1 MIISPPF
8 LPANNNLAEDAWI
21 DDAMRLDLPN
31 NDAPRGVFPVGQNL
45 GWHGGLHLVAPM
57 NGAVALPVRAIADGT
72 VVYLRQPSGVT
83 EPLNYDPA
91 MVGASRTDDGCV
103 VIRHETEI
111 GATAA
116 GVATSVTFYSI
127 YMHLATVTCANQV
140 IAGVAQQRATP
151 FPILRKDE
159 IGTAGRIYGQS
170 NRIHFEIIFD
180 DAALQNILGRTLTQP
195 AAGAD
200 GTAAAHT
207 LDLAATSDGR
217 SDAVFG
223 EIYFRLPV
231 GTTFYAARP
240 ALNVTAPTAAAT
252 HTLTEEQIVG
262 MKFAAGEGPQANRG
276 DISYRT
282 YQLDGTEIGAAIPE
296 TDGEYNLYTTA
307 NDISRAYPATGRPA
321 PSAVYELLRF
331 GRILDTV
338 NETLTPAEV
347 PMWKD
352 VNYAGGHGWVNLH
365 ATGIHVYS
373 DADLPQWKG
382 WQVVDSDNDADS
394 RCDAARIWAILDQDG
409 DGTIAPAEATT
420 RIGDADIR
428 KQLSRFLCK
437 MPTEWEAASIDTRW
451 GWLKTSNPE
460 NPTPFDDVRDYQP
473 FKAHVT
479 ALCFWQAANLGI
491 PATHWHAHPIE
502 FIRHFRK
509 CGWMNSRELAQMI
522 PHVSNASGRI
532 TWVSALQRVEDGL
545 AGANMAPN
553 LGLNISRIARKYSVE
568 RAARRAHFLSQIWQE
583 TGLLRYATEFGG
595 DRYFRTMYEVITA
608 VEAGEDYDRAVE
620 RRRQLPSGQWP
631 ETPVTSPPTNPI
643 APANT
648 PADRIIS
655 RANYLIERPPQIQ
668 AKAAELGNNQN
679 GDGPRFRGRGMI
691 QLTGRSNYSS
701 YGTYRSRNFTTDPS
715 PLLLASNAFY
725 TADVAGKFWASFVV
739 GGQYGINRR
748 ADQGVTNTEVRS
760 VTRAVN
766 PALKELENRQEYF
779 RFMFG
784 VLADLPT
791 PPNTATLVRQTPT
804 P

>member
-21 DDAMRLDLPN
+21 DSAMPLDLPN
-31 NDAPRGVFPVGQNL
+31 GAAPRGVFPVGQNL

-57 NGAVALPVRAIADGT
+57 NGAAALPVRAIADGT
-72 VVYLRQPSGVT
+72 VVYVRQPSPVTTVAT

-103 VIRHETEI
+103 VIRHETEV
-111 GATAA
+111 GATGA

-140 IAGVAQQRATP
+140 VAGVAQQRATP
-151 FPILRKDE
+151 FLIQRKDQ
-159 IGTAGRIYGQS
+159 IGTAGQIYGQP

-180 DAALQNILGRTLTQP
+180 DAALQSILGRTLTQP

-262 MKFAAGEGPQANRG
+262 MKFAAGDGPQANRG

-282 YQLDGTEIGAAIPE
+282 YQLDGTEIGAAIIE

-338 NETLTPAEV
+338 NETLTPADV

-382 WQVVDSDNDADS
+382 WQVVDSDTDADS
-394 RCDAARIWAILDQDG
+394 RCDAARIRAILDQDG
-409 DGTIAPAEATT
+409 NGTITPAEATT

-428 KQLSRFLCK
+428 KKLSRFLCK

-460 NPTPFDDVRDYQP
+460 NPTPFDDTRDYQP

-509 CGWMNSRELAQMI
+509 CGWHSSAEMSLIMPKYPVFVQVGTNWQASTQANYIATTAIIHGRVANYQNPMN
-522 PHVSNASGRI
+522 
-532 TWVSALQRVEDGL
+532 RVF
-545 AGANMAPN
+545 
-553 LGLNISRIARKYSVE
+553 RKYLGGHW
-568 RAARRAHFLSQIWQE
+568 RRKAHFLAQCALETFRWQRMTE
-583 TGLLRYATEFGG
+583 LGLGATNPANPMTEF
-595 DRYFRTMYEVITA
+595 Y
-608 VEAGEDYDRAVE
+608 
-620 RRRQLPSGQWP
+620 
-631 ETPVTSPPTNPI
+631 
-643 APANT
+643 
-648 PADRIIS
+648 
-655 RANYLIERPPQIQ
+655 
-668 AKAAELGNNQN
+668 AA
-679 GDGPRFRGRGMI
+679 FYGRGVM
-691 QLTGRSNYSS
+691 QLTWASNFRD
-701 YGTYRSRNFTTDPS
+701 YGTYKNIPNHAGNYADQRITQTSVHWTGDPS
-715 PLLLASNAFY
+715 SAQSAQIQWHPRYDPNMVATNQSMACDSGGFY
-725 TADVAGKFWASFVV
+725 WVSKV
-739 GGQYGINRR
+739 INR
-748 ADQGVTNTEVRS
+748 AGDICINRS
-760 VTRAVN
+760 CDRGIDPAQVGAVN
-766 PALKELENRQEYF
+766 VLVNGGGNGYHERQGYARYLRFWLGDELTPISPEVLTTPRQQVTVRLERPA
-779 RFMFG
+779 
-784 VLADLPT
+784 
-791 PPNTATLVRQTPT
+791 
-804 P
+804 

>member
-21 DDAMRLDLPN
+21 DSAMPLDLPTGA
-31 NDAPRGVFPVGQNL
+31 APRGVFPVGQNL
-45 GWHGGLHLVAPM
+45 GWHGGLHLVAPPD
-57 NGAVALPVRAIADGT
+57 GAGVLPVRAIADGT
-72 VVYLRQPSGVT
+72 VVYVRQPAPVTTVAT

-103 VIRHETEI
+103 VIRHETEV
-111 GATAA
+111 GATGA

-140 IAGVAQQRATP
+140 VAGVAQQRATP
-151 FPILRKDE
+151 FLIQRKDQ
-159 IGTAGRIYGQS
+159 IGTAGQIYGQP

-180 DAALQNILGRTLTQP
+180 DAALQSILGRTLTQP

-262 MKFAAGEGPQANRG
+262 MKFAAGDGPQANRG

-282 YQLDGTEIGAAIPE
+282 YQLDGTEIGAAIIE

-338 NETLTPAEV
+338 NETLTPADV

-382 WQVVDSDNDADS
+382 WQVVDSDTDADS
-394 RCDAARIWAILDQDG
+394 RCDAARIRAILDQDG
-409 DGTIAPAEATT
+409 DGTITPAEATT

-428 KQLSRFLCK
+428 KKLSRFLCK

-460 NPTPFDDVRDYQP
+460 NPTPFDDTRDYQP

-509 CGWMNSRELAQMI
+509 CGWLDRTTLVRIYPGTDGVILERYRDSLNRVLRRYGLKDAKRGSHFFGQGAVETIGLRCMVEGSVSFARNPNHASYQPEDNGYYSDPRDLYGFFHRYERTGNDLGNMLQSDLRNSR
-522 PHVSNASGRI
+522 N
-532 TWVSALQRVEDGL
+532 QRLPVVLG
-545 AGANMAPN
+545 AG
-553 LGLNISRIARKYSVE
+553 
-568 RAARRAHFLSQIWQE
+568 
-583 TGLLRYATEFGG
+583 
-595 DRYFRTMYEVITA
+595 
-608 VEAGEDYDRAVE
+608 
-620 RRRQLPSGQWP
+620 
-631 ETPVTSPPTNPI
+631 SPPVVQSPT
-643 APANT
+643 
-648 PADRIIS
+648 
-655 RANYLIERPPQIQ
+655 
-668 AKAAELGNNQN
+668 AAEVDSNLSRT
-679 GDGPRFRGRGMI
+679 GDGMKFRGRGFK
-691 QLTGRSNYSS
+691 QLTGLFNYSEYWVYRGWLSRSNFDA
-701 YGTYRSRNFTTDPS
+701 NWWDPQH
-715 PLLLASNAFY
+715 P
-725 TADVAGKFWASFVV
+725 
-739 GGQYGINRR
+739 NRR
-748 ADQGVTNTEVRS
+748 APQIDNPQIISTVPFNCIDSGGQFAARNRIARPADRG
-760 VTRAVN
+760 VTRADADAVSQIVN
-766 PALKELENRQEYF
+766 RWDAPSFER
-779 RFMFG
+779 RFNG
-784 VLADLPT
+784 ATRAYEVLGP
-791 PPNTATLVRQTPT
+791 
-804 P
+804 